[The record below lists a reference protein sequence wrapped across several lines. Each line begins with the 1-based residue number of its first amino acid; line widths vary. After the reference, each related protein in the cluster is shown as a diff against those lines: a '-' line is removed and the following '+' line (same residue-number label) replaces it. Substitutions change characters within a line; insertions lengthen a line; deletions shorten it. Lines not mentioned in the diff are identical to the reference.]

1 MTENRRLQ
9 RIRDLGVR
17 LHELR
22 LVSTSTQQS
31 YAGAALNFLFRE
43 HELQRP
49 SGVPL
54 EVTLLRLAQG
64 LALKYDLPF
73 RPDPDKVIDYFCRQ
87 YQVH

>member
-9 RIRDLGVR
+9 RMRDLGVR

-22 LVSTSTQQS
+22 LVSTSAQQS
-31 YAGAALNFLFRE
+31 YAAAALNFLFRE
-43 HELQRP
+43 HQLERP

-54 EVTLLRLAQG
+54 EVTLQKLASGLAQ
-64 LALKYDLPF
+64 KYDLPL
-73 RPDPDKVIDYFCRQ
+73 RPDPDKIIDYFCRQ